1 MTFRPRL
8 VLLLARKDLQILSKN
23 RISLFFTFI
32 FPLMFVFGFSATG
45 GNISNDDL
53 REIPIVVADDPTA
66 RGLADGLTAD
76 PDSAFTRY
84 TLEDAQRDLNDDEI
98 TGYIILPNGLTDALA
113 NGDPVDL
120 QVVVNTDAV
129 DTSQQLQGVASGLTR
144 ALLVRQ
150 AALQAAIAAAVATGE
165 DAATV
170 TPALAQAAGEL
181 TGSSADATATLIEQV
196 GDVEP
201 ISSSSFVLTGY
212 ITMFLFFT
220 AGFGASELVRER
232 TNMTLERLLASGVG
246 RGELLAGKWLGSAA
260 RGLIQASVLW
270 AVGILILG
278 VDPGQEPWMIALVT
292 LAMLA
297 AAISCTLLI
306 AAFVRT
312 ERASD
317 SLTILISLVLAMIGG
332 CWWPLF
338 ILPDW
343 MRTLAKIT
351 PHAWANEAFNNL
363 MLFGAEPSS
372 VFTNVAVLLGV
383 AVVVAVIA
391 SRRVQVRS

>member
-8 VLLLARKDLQILSKN
+8 VLLLARKDLQILAKN
-23 RISLFFTFI
+23 RISLFFTFV

-45 GNISNDDL
+45 GNISTDDL
-53 REIPIVVADDPTA
+53 REIPLVVADDPTA
-66 RGLADGLTAD
+66 QGLANGLTAD
-76 PDSAFTRY
+76 PESAFTIY
-84 TLEDAQRDLNDDEI
+84 TRDDAQRDLDAGDI
-98 TGYIILPNGLTDALA
+98 TGYLILPAGLTEALTS
-113 NGDPVDL
+113 GDPVEL

-129 DTSQQLQGVASGLTR
+129 NTSQQLQGVANGLSR
-144 ALLVRQ
+144 SLLVRQ
-150 AALQAAIAAAVATGE
+150 AALQAAIAAAVANGA
-165 DAATV
+165 DATTV

-181 TGSSADATATLIEQV
+181 AGGNDTAATVIEQV

-232 TNMTLERLLASGVG
+232 TNLTLERLLASGVG

-260 RGLIQASVLW
+260 RGVLQASVLW
-270 AVGILILG
+270 AVGIFVLG
-278 VDPGQEPWMIALVT
+278 VDPGQEPWLVALVT

-297 AAISCTLLI
+297 AAISCTLLL
-306 AAFVRT
+306 AAFVRS

-317 SLTILISLVLAMIGG
+317 SLTILTSLVLAMVGG

-338 ILPDW
+338 ILPEW
-343 MRTLAKIT
+343 MQTLAKIT
-351 PHAWANEAFNNL
+351 PHAWANEAFNQL

-372 VFTNVAVLLGV
+372 VLPNLAVLVGV
-383 AVVVAVIA
+383 AVVLAVVAA
-391 SRRVQVRS
+391 RRVQVRS

>member
-1 MTFRPRL
+1 
-8 VLLLARKDLQILSKN
+8 
-23 RISLFFTFI
+23 
-32 FPLMFVFGFSATG
+32 
-45 GNISNDDL
+45 
-53 REIPIVVADDPTA
+53 
-66 RGLADGLTAD
+66 
-76 PDSAFTRY
+76 
-84 TLEDAQRDLNDDEI
+84 
-98 TGYIILPNGLTDALA
+98 
-113 NGDPVDL
+113 
-120 QVVVNTDAV
+120 
-129 DTSQQLQGVASGLTR
+129 
-144 ALLVRQ
+144 
-150 AALQAAIAAAVATGE
+150 
-165 DAATV
+165 
-170 TPALAQAAGEL
+170 
-181 TGSSADATATLIEQV
+181 
-196 GDVEP
+196 
-201 ISSSSFVLTGY
+201 
-212 ITMFLFFT
+212 
-220 AGFGASELVRER
+220 
-232 TNMTLERLLASGVG
+232 
-246 RGELLAGKWLGSAA
+246 
-260 RGLIQASVLW
+260 
-270 AVGILILG
+270 
-278 VDPGQEPWMIALVT
+278 MIALVT